1 MGNRHAITISLSI
14 CWHKYENKCL
24 RPFASFVRRKLEGKG
39 KGDLIAVITADIEL
53 LEVFYAHTLSPIAI
67 AFFVSLVLVILFY
80 QFHPLFALW
89 ALASYVIVG
98 IVLPMWIS
106 KMTKDIGMRQRQ
118 ASGALS
124 SFVLD
129 RLRGLQEVLQYQ
141 QQQPLLWTLK
151 ERFVELNALDEQFK
165 KASGKAMGMT
175 NVCIMALS
183 MGIFVLGAF
192 LYEQQIISFA
202 QVLLAFILLFSSF
215 GPVVALANLGTTL
228 QQTFAAGERV
238 LSLLEETPQ
247 VEEVHAGKWVSGSE
261 MQVDH
266 ICFAY
271 EEEMI
276 LKDVSLQVPFGKTIG
291 LYGRSGCGKST
302 LLKLLMRFWDVEQG
316 KILLGDVDVKKI
328 NTKALRQKQ
337 SYMTQE
343 THLFHDTLFEN
354 IRIAK
359 ADATAEEVIA
369 ACKKAHIHE
378 HICSLP
384 KGYDTMASEL
394 GDSLSGGEKQRIGLA
409 RAFLHDAPLLFL
421 DEPTSNLDSLNE
433 AKILL
438 ALAQD
443 EQKRS
448 VVLVSHRA
456 STMKLADM
464 IINVEKG
471 WKPCEQ

>member
-1 MGNRHAITISLSI
+1 
-14 CWHKYENKCL
+14 
-24 RPFASFVRRKLEGKG
+24 
-39 KGDLIAVITADIEL
+39 
-53 LEVFYAHTLSPIAI
+53 
-67 AFFVSLVLVILFY
+67 
-80 QFHPLFALW
+80 
-89 ALASYVIVG
+89 
-98 IVLPMWIS
+98 
-106 KMTKDIGMRQRQ
+106 
-118 ASGALS
+118 
-124 SFVLD
+124 
-129 RLRGLQEVLQYQ
+129 
-141 QQQPLLWTLK
+141 
-151 ERFVELNALDEQFK
+151 
-165 KASGKAMGMT
+165 
-175 NVCIMALS
+175 
-183 MGIFVLGAF
+183 
-192 LYEQQIISFA
+192 
-202 QVLLAFILLFSSF
+202 
-215 GPVVALANLGTTL
+215 
-228 QQTFAAGERV
+228 
-238 LSLLEETPQ
+238 
-247 VEEVHAGKWVSGSE
+247 
-261 MQVDH
+261 
-266 ICFAY
+266 
-271 EEEMI
+271 MI

-443 EQKRS
+443 EQKRI

-456 STMKLADM
+456 STMKLADT

>member
-1 MGNRHAITISLSI
+1 
-14 CWHKYENKCL
+14 
-24 RPFASFVRRKLEGKG
+24 
-39 KGDLIAVITADIEL
+39 
-53 LEVFYAHTLSPIAI
+53 
-67 AFFVSLVLVILFY
+67 
-80 QFHPLFALW
+80 
-89 ALASYVIVG
+89 
-98 IVLPMWIS
+98 
-106 KMTKDIGMRQRQ
+106 MTKDIGMRQRQ

-175 NVCIMALS
+175 NVCIMTLS

-456 STMKLADM
+456 STMKLADT